1 MVKLIAESPLL
12 AELRSALKDMLPPDW
27 RWRLRVQDR
36 PSEADAILEVT
47 DPRGDTTRIR
57 VELKTRLS
65 PAEIV
70 RQARWYGERGPW
82 LLAAPLVGP
91 RTRQILADEGMSW
104 IDLTTG
110 ECVIAF
116 GTLRIERLPARRG
129 SVRVTGGGTINVRGV
144 ATDSGRRFVADLFSG
159 KALRIVRW
167 LLRDPDRKWTLD
179 EMVSAASASPGFV
192 SRTFATLERDAYM
205 ERERGASRLRD
216 ADGLLTAWAAAPP
229 PSDRSMSRVSLLPT
243 PQAILSAVGELPNA
257 PRYALTAE
265 AAAEKIAPYARFS
278 RVELY
283 VDDAGAW
290 DRLLDLTAVPR
301 GGNVDLILP
310 ADPGVFDGSF
320 TSGDLSLVS
329 RPQLYVDLKRRAGP
343 ASGAADFLLDR
354 GAVWPRDAR
363 DDPQGVEAAAVGT
376 IGPVTAVNG

>member
-1 MVKLIAESPLL
+1 MVNYRSMVKLSELL
-12 AELRSALKDMLPPDW
+12 LDELRRALTEVLPSDW
-27 RWRLRVQDR
+27 RWRLRTQDR
-36 PSEADAILEVT
+36 PSEADALLDVT
-47 DPRGDTTRIR
+47 SPSGEATRVR
-57 VELKTRLS
+57 VELKSRLS

-70 RQARWYGERGPW
+70 RQLAWYEQRGPW
-82 LLAAPLVGP
+82 LLAAPQIGP
-91 RTRQILADEGMSW
+91 RARDILDQGGLSW
-104 IDLTTG
+104 IDLATR
-110 ECVIAF
+110 ECRIAV

-129 SVRVTGGGTINVRGV
+129 SVRVTGGGAVNVGGGT
-144 ATDSGRRFVADLFSG
+144 TDPGRRSVADLFSG

-167 LLRDPDRKWTLD
+167 LLIDPERKWTLD
-179 EMVSAASASPGFV
+179 EMVSAARASPGFV
-192 SRTFATLERDAYM
+192 SRTFDTLERDAYM

-229 PSDRSMSRVSLLPT
+229 PADRIMSRVSLLPT
-243 PQAILSAVGELPNA
+243 PQAILNAVGQLPNA

-265 AAAEKIAPYARFS
+265 AAAEQIAPYARFS

-283 VDDAGAW
+283 VDEAGAW

-320 TSGDLSLVS
+320 TSSDLSLVS

-343 ASGAADFLLDR
+343 APDAADFLRDR
-354 GAVWPRDAR
+354 GALWPR
-363 DDPQGVEAAAVGT
+363 
-376 IGPVTAVNG
+376 

>member
-1 MVKLIAESPLL
+1 MVNLITESPLL
-12 AELRSALKDMLPPDW
+12 AELRRALKEILPPDW

-36 PSEADAILEVT
+36 PTEADAVLDLT
-47 DPRGDTTRIR
+47 DPRGDITRVR
-57 VELKTRLS
+57 VELKSRLS
-65 PAEIV
+65 PSEIV
-70 RQARWYGERGPW
+70 RQLRWYEERGPW

-91 RTRQILADEGMSW
+91 RTRQILTDEGISW
-104 IDLTTG
+104 IDLATR
-110 ECVIAF
+110 ECLLAF

-129 SVRVTGGGTINVRGV
+129 SVRVTGGGAVNVAGD
-144 ATDSGRRFVADLFSG
+144 ATDPGRRSVADLFSG

-167 LLRDPDRKWTLD
+167 LLIDPERRWTLD

-229 PSDRSMSRVSLLPT
+229 PSDLIMSRVSLLPT
-243 PQAILSAVGELPNA
+243 PQAILNAMRQLPNA

-265 AAAEKIAPYARFS
+265 AAAEQIAPYARFS

-283 VDDAGAW
+283 VDEASAW
-290 DRLLDLTAVPR
+290 DRLLDLTPVPR

-310 ADPGVFDGSF
+310 TEPGVFDGSVK
-320 TSGDLSLVS
+320 SGDLSLVS

-343 ASGAADFLLDR
+343 ASDAADFLRDR
-354 GAVWPRDAR
+354 GAVWPH
-363 DDPQGVEAAAVGT
+363 
-376 IGPVTAVNG
+376 

>member
-1 MVKLIAESPLL
+1 MVNLTTGSFLL
-12 AELRSALKDMLPPDW
+12 DELRSAVKEILPPDW

-36 PSEADAILEVT
+36 PTDADAVLDLT
-47 DPRGDTTRIR
+47 DPRGDTTRVR
-57 VELKTRLS
+57 VELKSRLS
-65 PAEIV
+65 PSEIV
-70 RQARWYGERGPW
+70 RQLRWYEERGPW

-91 RTRQILADEGMSW
+91 RTRQILADEGISW
-104 IDLTTG
+104 IDLATL
-110 ECVIAF
+110 ECLIAF

-129 SVRVTGGGTINVRGV
+129 SVRVTGGGTIKVVGV
-144 ATDSGRRFVADLFSG
+144 ANDPGRRSVADLFSG

-167 LLRDPDRKWTLD
+167 LLIDPERKWTLD
-179 EMVSAASASPGFV
+179 EMVSASSASPGFV

-229 PSDRSMSRVSLLPT
+229 PSDRVVSRVSLLPT
-243 PQAILSAVGELPNA
+243 PQAVLNAVRQLPNA

-265 AAAEKIAPYARFS
+265 AAAEQIAPYARFS

-283 VDDAGAW
+283 VDEAGDW

-301 GGNVDLILP
+301 GGNVDLILA

-320 TSGDLSLVS
+320 KSSDLSLVS

-343 ASGAADFLLDR
+343 ASDAADFLRDR
-354 GAVWPRDAR
+354 GAVWPH
-363 DDPQGVEAAAVGT
+363 
-376 IGPVTAVNG
+376 